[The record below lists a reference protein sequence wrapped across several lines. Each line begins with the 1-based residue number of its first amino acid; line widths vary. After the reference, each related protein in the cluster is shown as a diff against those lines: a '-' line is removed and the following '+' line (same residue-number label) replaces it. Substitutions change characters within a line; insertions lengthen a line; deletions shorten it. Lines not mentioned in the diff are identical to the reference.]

1 VDITIATDRPAADAL
16 AAEVDPPRPALVGV
30 LARAHAAEQAALRR
44 VAELEAE
51 LRAARTEQIT
61 DGADPRLVEFWDRAG
76 RIADHAD
83 FCEEYDRLADAMNG
97 VARQRE
103 WEVTAQAIITV
114 NVSRVVTARTAEE
127 AESALRDE
135 VGDEVLID
143 AIRYSAYD
151 LEFENIDAE
160 RQ

>member
-16 AAEVDPPRPALVGV
+16 AAEVDPPRPALVGA

-97 VARQRE
+97 VPRERE
-103 WEVTAQAIITV
+103 WDVTAQAVITI
-114 NVSRVVTARTAEE
+114 NVSRIVTARTAED
-127 AESALRDE
+127 AESGLRDQID
-135 VGDEVLID
+135 DEVLID
-143 AIRYSAYD
+143 AIRYNSYD
-151 LEFENIDAE
+151 LELEDLDAE
-160 RQ
+160 RR